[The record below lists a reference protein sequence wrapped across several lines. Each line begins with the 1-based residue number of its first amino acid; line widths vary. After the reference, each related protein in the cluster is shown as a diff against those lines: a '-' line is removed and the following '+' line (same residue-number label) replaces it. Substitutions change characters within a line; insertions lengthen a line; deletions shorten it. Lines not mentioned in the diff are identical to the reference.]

1 MAESDPN
8 SKPSPGAILRAAREL
23 QGWSVD
29 EVAAELNLL
38 PEVVEAL
45 EHDDYSLTA
54 GWTYAVGYL
63 RNYARLAGVSVDRAI
78 ADRTELL
85 PPKEDGPGTMTEALK
100 NRKQPIP
107 IHYRWVVT
115 AAVLLFVFGG
125 LYAAWINRS
134 TDVER
139 ARIDVVEESRAP
151 LGIDESAT
159 DGPVAEQ
166 DASQSLAVTL
176 EAPTVLA
183 DSSSP
188 SGQSLDMTSPQTS
201 GPSQDVGEPSTASA
215 AVPPSNSSESSLAGS
230 GSEGLEPPE
239 AADSSA
245 QDVAAVSTR
254 EASSVSTATIAS
266 APAAAEEVVKKE
278 EKRDETPKVNTT
290 SSTPA
295 GVTTQASSAPQPSGS
310 QDAAPE
316 FATAF
321 SNSVGSGSQS
331 VTRPVSAD
339 TRELVI
345 KVKENTHIVVWDRDE
360 EVLLRRYVESGK
372 VVSLAGR
379 PPFTL
384 AVSYP
389 EGSSI
394 IYGGRE
400 MPIPVPRTGLNAK
413 IRVGQ

>member
-1 MAESDPN
+1 MAESDAN
-8 SKPSPGAILRAAREL
+8 AKPSPGAILRAAREL

-78 ADRTELL
+78 ADRKELL

-151 LGIDESAT
+151 LGIAESAT
-159 DGPVAEQ
+159 DGPVAEPV
-166 DASQSLAVTL
+166 ASQSLAVTL

-188 SGQSLDMTSPQTS
+188 SGQSSDMTSPQAS
-201 GPSQDVGEPSTASA
+201 EPSPEVGEPSTASA
-215 AVPPSNSSESSLAGS
+215 TVPPSNNSESSLAGS
-230 GSEGLEPPE
+230 GSEGSEPPE
-239 AADSSA
+239 AVDSSA
-245 QDVAAVSTR
+245 QEAAAVSTR
-254 EASSVSTATIAS
+254 EASSVSAATIAS
-266 APAAAEEVVKKE
+266 APAAAEKVAKKE

-290 SSTPA
+290 RSTPA
-295 GVTTQASSAPQPSGS
+295 GVSTQASSASQPSGS
-310 QDAAPE
+310 EDAAPQ

-413 IRVGQ
+413 IRVGR

>member
-1 MAESDPN
+1 MAESDAN

-78 ADRTELL
+78 AERKELL

-151 LGIDESAT
+151 LGITESAT

-166 DASQSLAVTL
+166 GASQSLAVTL

-183 DSSSP
+183 DSSRS
-188 SGQSLDMTSPQTS
+188 SGQSSDMTSPQTS
-201 GPSQDVGEPSTASA
+201 ESSPEAGEPSTASA
-215 AVPPSNSSESSLAGS
+215 AVPSSNNSESSLAGS
-230 GSEGLEPPE
+230 GSEDPE
-239 AADSSA
+239 APETADSSA
-245 QDVAAVSTR
+245 QEAAAVSTR
-254 EASSVSTATIAS
+254 EAASVSATPVAS
-266 APAAAEEVVKKE
+266 APAAAENVVKQE
-278 EKRDETPKVNTT
+278 EKRDEAPKVNTT
-290 SSTPA
+290 RSTPTGVTKQTSSTS
-295 GVTTQASSAPQPSGS
+295 QRSSSE
-310 QDAAPE
+310 DAAPQL
-316 FATAF
+316 ATAF
-321 SNSVGSGSQS
+321 SNSMGSGSQS

-413 IRVGQ
+413 IRVGR